1 MNQKAFFRFPN
12 RTLTL
17 WMGFYYVNYSRNR
30 NGSYGSN
37 GTIIRLYSDITLKSF
52 NLLGKFPDGIKEARN
67 KLISHNKINHNK
79 SVNNMGM
86 SV

>member
-1 MNQKAFFRFPN
+1 MNQKAFFKFPN

-52 NLLGKFPDGIKEARN
+52 NLVLGKFPEFE
-67 KLISHNKINHNK
+67 ISHYRIR
-79 SVNNMGM
+79 
-86 SV
+86 

>member
-17 WMGFYYVNYSRNR
+17 WMGFYYVNYSHGFSWNINYR

-52 NLLGKFPDGIKEARN
+52 NLVIRK
-67 KLISHNKINHNK
+67 IS
-79 SVNNMGM
+79 
-86 SV
+86 